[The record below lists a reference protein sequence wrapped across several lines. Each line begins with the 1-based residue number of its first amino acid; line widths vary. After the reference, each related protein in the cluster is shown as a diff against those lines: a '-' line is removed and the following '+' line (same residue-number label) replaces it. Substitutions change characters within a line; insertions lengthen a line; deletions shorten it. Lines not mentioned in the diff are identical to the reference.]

1 MSRVEK
7 IIIRNILNSNGG
19 YAVEAD
25 MILAD
30 GQMGRASSPVA
41 ILPGRREKH
50 TTSSQHKAAFF
61 LSDICQLQGREYDQ
75 KSWDLELE
83 KHLDQWGTDITL
95 ALSLAFARA
104 AAGTRHME
112 LEEYIRMCGGVP
124 KRKPDFSILV
134 PVFSAGVH
142 NPELGGSLQ
151 QIMMSVPCREIWET
165 ITCIRDLY
173 TFLEESVKRAGHFLG
188 YSSSSGFLTEG
199 LSVEDELSFL
209 SEVIEKKGKENQV
222 TIALDVAAEHF
233 FSGNGY
239 IFYHRAMDAE
249 TLGGMIQGWALR
261 FPISYI
267 EDPFDSSDERQWRLL
282 RQELKGRALLLS
294 DDLSATQM
302 QFLDREIA
310 DGVILKMKQVGTLS
324 GTLQTGEKAGKY
336 GMKTC
341 VSHRSHETEDTFI
354 CDLGIA
360 MGADYMKIGGP
371 RRGDRTEKYNQLI
384 RILEKYP
391 Q

>member
-7 IIIRNILNSNGG
+7 ILIRIILNSNGG

-25 MILAD
+25 IVLA
-30 GQMGRASSPVA
+30 GGYRGRASSPVA

-50 TTSSQHKAAFF
+50 TTRSLSKAGLFMG
-61 LSDICQLQGREYDQ
+61 DMQQLQGREYDQ
-75 KSWDLELE
+75 KSWDMEME
-83 KHLDQWGTDITL
+83 RHLDEWGTDITL

-104 AAGTRHME
+104 AADMRKIE
-112 LEEYIRMCGGVP
+112 LVEYIRTCGTALKEKP
-124 KRKPDFSILV
+124 KFSILV

-142 NPELGGSLQ
+142 NPDLGGSLQ
-151 QIMMSVPCREIWET
+151 QIMMSVPCEKILET
-165 ITCIRDLY
+165 IISICDLY
-173 TFLEESVKRAGHFLG
+173 TFLEEAVKKTGHFLG

-199 LSVEDELSFL
+199 MTVEEELSFL
-209 SEVIEKKGKENQV
+209 SEGIRKKGEENRV

-239 IFYHRAMDAE
+239 VFYHKVMDAE
-249 TLGGMIQGWALR
+249 ALSGMIQGWALHY
-261 FPISYI
+261 PISYI
-267 EDPFDSSDERQWRLL
+267 EDPFDASDEKQWKLL
-282 RQELKGRALLLS
+282 RQEIKGRALLLS
-294 DDLSATQM
+294 DDFSATQM
-302 QFLDREIA
+302 QFLDRDVA

-324 GTLQTGEKAGKY
+324 GTLETAGMAGKY

-360 MGADYMKIGGP
+360 IGADYLKIGGP

-384 RILEKYP
+384 RILERD